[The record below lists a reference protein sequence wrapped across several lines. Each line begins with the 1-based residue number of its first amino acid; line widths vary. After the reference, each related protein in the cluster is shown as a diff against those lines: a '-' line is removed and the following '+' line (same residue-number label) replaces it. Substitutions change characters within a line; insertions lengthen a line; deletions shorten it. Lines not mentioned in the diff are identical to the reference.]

1 MFCPNCGSQLP
12 DKAKFCLN
20 CGQPISGDPSSG
32 GSYVQEDY
40 IEEDY
45 AEMAAPRRPI
55 WPWVVLGTISAI
67 AIGVLLFLLLGG
79 GLGGTAAPAPAPL
92 VLSPSPAQQE
102 PTPVPA
108 VEITTPSPAPTTE
121 IIVITPV
128 PATTAPVSPT
138 PAVPNAVKVFY
149 MTKELDEF
157 TEAEGNSILLNAQAY
172 PIEDFTNASFQWTV
186 SDPSVLKLEPDAYGR
201 TCTIT
206 VLKVHSGP
214 VTLTVSCCGAKKDVK
229 VYTKSA
235 SAPSPKPGPV
245 TLDKDTQYRINIFLS
260 NFSEQ
265 FALSFTS
272 ATCADDYLLRV
283 VEIYCKINHPGLIS
297 YSGGDECLGLKDA
310 NTYMERFFGR
320 TVNPPEGATYLLDAS
335 HTFRFSGGYFRFPA
349 ADGANYNR
357 FTVVRD
363 MTANTDGSYT
373 VEFTVYEISLEQY
386 WNTPGVDNSLYWLND
401 SQVANKVWNHEA
413 LPVQNGTAIV
423 KDYSFNGKP
432 TYQIVKYEVWD
443 IEFSY

>member
-1 MFCPNCGSQLP
+1 MFCPYCGRQLP
-12 DKAKFCLN
+12 DDAKFCLN
-20 CGQPISGDPSSG
+20 CGKSLSGDVSPKR
-32 GSYVQEDY
+32 DY
-40 IEEDY
+40 EEDEFIE
-45 AEMAAPRRPI
+45 AEPARRPL
-55 WPWVVLGTISAI
+55 WPWIITAVFAAVAV
-67 AIGVLLFLLLGG
+67 GVILYLLLGG
-79 GLGGTAAPAPAPL
+79 SFGGTSAPIAAPTVPSSAPAQQATTPDPGTPSPVPAAEL
-92 VLSPSPAQQE
+92 ISPSP
-102 PTPVPA
+102 VP
-108 VEITTPSPAPTTE
+108 PTTE
-121 IIVITPV
+121 IIVITPA
-128 PATTAPVSPT
+128 PPTASPT
-138 PAVPNAVKVFY
+138 PSVPDAVKVFY

-157 TEAEGNSILLNAQAY
+157 TEAQGNSILLNAQAY
-172 PIEDFTNASFQWTV
+172 PIESFTNASFQWTV

-201 TCTIT
+201 TCTVT

-265 FALSFTS
+265 FVLPFTS

-335 HTFRFSGGYFRFPA
+335 HSFRYSGGYFRFPA

-357 FTVVRD
+357 FTVVRS
-363 MTANTDGSYT
+363 MTANTDGTYD

-386 WNTPGVDNSLYWLND
+386 WNTPGVDNSFYWLND
-401 SQVANKVWNHEA
+401 SQVSAKVWNHEA

-432 TYQIVKYEVWD
+432 TYQILKYDAWD